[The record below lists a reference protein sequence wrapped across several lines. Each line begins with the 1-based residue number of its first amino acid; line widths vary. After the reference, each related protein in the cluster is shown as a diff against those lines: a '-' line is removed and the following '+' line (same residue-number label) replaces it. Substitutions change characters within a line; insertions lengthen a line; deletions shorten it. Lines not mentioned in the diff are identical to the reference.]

1 MSQTILKNV
10 EELAELLRG
19 QLQGKLLLVCD
30 SAYPFLSV
38 TDQIENL
45 SIHKVSFANFQPN
58 PQYESVVEG
67 VEVFCQNDCD
77 AILAIG
83 GGSAIDVAKC
93 IKLFVNMDP
102 SKNYL
107 EQPVVPNDI
116 PLIAMP
122 TTAGTGS
129 EATRYAVIY
138 YNGEKQSITHDSII
152 PGAVILDPRV
162 LKTLPDYQRKAT
174 MLDALCH
181 GIESWWSVN
190 STEKSRVFS
199 EQAVRDLLRYKDSYL
214 ANEDD
219 GNVGMLWAAHTA
231 GKAINITQTTAGH
244 AMCYKLT
251 SMYGIAHGHAAALC
265 VAKLWPYM
273 LAHLDDCVDP
283 RGQAHLQRVLEDL
296 AHTFDCTKA
305 GEAPARFQELLDSL
319 RLPMPEASQEDYD
332 ILSSSVNLTR
342 MKNFPISL
350 STNTIRK
357 LYCSILKGKDAAG

>member
-1 MSQTILKNV
+1 MSLSDSIFTV
-10 EELAELLRG
+10 LREF
-19 QLQGKLLLVCD
+19 KAKKPLLVHD
-30 SAYPFLSV
+30 EAFSRLSV
-38 TDQIENL
+38 AAEVL
-45 SIHKVSFANFQPN
+45 SVGVRFAYFSDFQPN

-67 VEVFCQNDCD
+67 IEVFCQNDCD

-93 IKLFVNMDP
+93 IKLFANMDP

-138 YNGEKQSITHDSII
+138 YDGEKQSITHDSII

-219 GNVGMLWAAHTA
+219 GNAGMLWAAHTA

-273 LAHLDDCVDP
+273 LAHLDDYVDP

-305 GEAPARFQELLDSL
+305 EEAPIRFQELLDSL
-319 RLPMPEASQEDYD
+319 RLPMPKASARDYD
-332 ILSSSVNLTR
+332 VLASSVNPIR
-342 MKNFPISL
+342 MGNFPISL
-350 STNTIRK
+350 SINTIRE
-357 LYCSILKGKDAAG
+357 LYCSILNRKDAAG